1 MTDTMTSKRNSRAFL
16 DEAAHRGDGQQKYTS
31 YRSRR
36 NSRSSNREDNAVN
49 GLDGEETSSSNSPT
63 RDSSSASRS
72 HSASALN
79 KEASSIVSAAMSQ
92 AKAELTSV
100 VAPAIAI
107 QSDLV
112 APPLDGRPHNF
123 GVVVPGVYRS
133 SYPKPEHY
141 KFIQD
146 LQLKTMVTLVKKE
159 EMDQELMAFV
169 GENGIHQ
176 IIFNMKGTKKEAIP
190 SSTMKAILQVVLDR
204 RNYPL
209 MIHCNHGKHRTG
221 CVVGAV
227 RKIEGWANK
236 ECLDEYV
243 SYAEPKIRDCDL
255 DYIRDFQS
263 SELQSL
269 HHGRFSPMQVRTF
282 CRTMLFSTVVM
293 LLWFVSGSQMISARE
308 RGMQS

>member
-1 MTDTMTSKRNSRAFL
+1 MSQMSQVDNGLDPMTDTMTSKRNSRAFL

-92 AKAELTSV
+92 AKGLQYLHPSRTLYPHEDDHAVLSFKDLSADLLKAELTSV

-146 LQLKTMVTLVKKE
+146 LQLKTMV
-159 EMDQELMAFV
+159 
-169 GENGIHQ
+169 
-176 IIFNMKGTKKEAIP
+176 
-190 SSTMKAILQVVLDR
+190 
-204 RNYPL
+204 
-209 MIHCNHGKHRTG
+209 
-221 CVVGAV
+221 
-227 RKIEGWANK
+227 
-236 ECLDEYV
+236 
-243 SYAEPKIRDCDL
+243 
-255 DYIRDFQS
+255 
-263 SELQSL
+263 
-269 HHGRFSPMQVRTF
+269 
-282 CRTMLFSTVVM
+282 
-293 LLWFVSGSQMISARE
+293 
-308 RGMQS
+308 